1 MQEIQLYNDIQ
12 ARTSGEIYIGVVG
25 PVRTGKSTFVRKF
38 MELMVLPQQS
48 GHELEMMRD
57 ELPTSGIGKT
67 ITTVEPKFVPR
78 KAVEIQLGEDTK
90 VKIRLADCVGYVVDG
105 ADGYAGEDG
114 IPRMVR
120 TPWEKKEIPFVE
132 AAAIGTDK
140 IIRDHATVGI
150 IMTTDGSFGELP
162 REKFVD
168 AEKRAILEL
177 KKMGKPFVVLVNSE
191 RPYSEDAK
199 RAVSYIENTCQVS
212 CMAVNCEQIR
222 KEDIQ
227 MIFEKLLYE
236 FPVVRLEFFVPKWL
250 EMLNNEHWMK
260 QALLEEVHRIM
271 EKVHSMKDISRELLS
286 IEREFIRKTQI
297 EQIDLAK
304 GLVEISLEPEE
315 SYYYR
320 ILSEI
325 TNINIEGEYQ
335 LISILKNLS
344 ANKKEYEKVQEA
356 IRMVRMTGY
365 GVICPSQEEITLEEP
380 ELIKQG
386 SKYGVKIRAASPSV
400 HLIRAEVETEIA
412 PIVGSEQ
419 QAKDLIDYIKEN
431 KSQEKGIWGASIFGK
446 SVEQLVV
453 EGIHNK
459 LSMIG
464 EESQKKLQDT
474 MERIVNEAHGGLI
487 CIII

>member
-1 MQEIQLYNDIQ
+1 MQEFQLYNDIQ
-12 ARTSGEIYIGVVG
+12 ARTGGEIYIGVVG

-38 MELMVLPQQS
+38 VELMVLPQQS

-78 KAVEIQLGEDTK
+78 KAAEIALGEETR
-90 VKIRLADCVGYVVDG
+90 VKLRLADCVGYVIDG
-105 ADGYAGEDG
+105 ADGYVGENG
-114 IPRMVR
+114 EPRMVR
-120 TPWEKKEIPFVE
+120 TPWEKKEIPFTD
-132 AAAIGTDK
+132 AAAMGTDK

-162 REKFVD
+162 REKFIE

-177 KKMGKPFVVLVNSE
+177 KKMGKPFLVLINSE
-191 RPYSEDAK
+191 RPYGDDAK
-199 RAVSYIENTCQVS
+199 RVVSYIENTYQVS

-227 MIFEKLLYE
+227 TIFEKLLYE
-236 FPVVRLEFFVPKWL
+236 FPVVRLEFFVPKWM
-250 EMLNNEHWMK
+250 EMLSNDHWMK
-260 QALLEEVHRIM
+260 QSLLEEVHRIM
-271 EKVHSMKDISRELLS
+271 EKVHSMKDISKELLT
-286 IEREFIRKTQI
+286 IEKDFVRKTKM
-297 EQIDLAK
+297 EQMDLAK
-304 GLVEISLEPEE
+304 GLVEISLEPED

-320 ILSEI
+320 IISEI
-325 TNINIEGEYQ
+325 TDLNIEGEYQ
-335 LISILKNLS
+335 LISILKDLS
-344 ANKKEYEKVQEA
+344 ANKKEYEKVREA
-356 IRMVRMTGY
+356 IQMVRMSGY
-365 GVICPSQEEITLEEP
+365 GVIRPRQEEIILEEP

-386 SKYGVKIRAASPSV
+386 SKYGVKIKAASPSV
-400 HLIRAEVETEIA
+400 HLIRAEIETEIA
-412 PIVGSEQ
+412 PIVGNEQ
-419 QAKDLIDYIKEN
+419 QAKDLIDYIKGS
-431 KSQEKGIWGASIFGK
+431 KDQEKGIWGASIFGK

-474 MERIVNEAHGGLI
+474 MERIVNESNGGII